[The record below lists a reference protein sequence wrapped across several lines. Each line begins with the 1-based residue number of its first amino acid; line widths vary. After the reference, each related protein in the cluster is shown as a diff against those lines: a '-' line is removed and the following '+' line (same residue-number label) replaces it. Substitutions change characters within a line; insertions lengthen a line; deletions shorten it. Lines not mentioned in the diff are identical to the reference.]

1 MTSGTKTSNA
11 QGLKCSEM
19 KKWTEE
25 IVSKKGA
32 DIKKKKIQLRGKRLP
47 CTHVK
52 EIKKCW

>member
-1 MTSGTKTSNA
+1 MPPMTSGTKTSNA

-32 DIKKKKIQLRGKRLP
+32 DIKKKRFSFVENVYLAH
-47 CTHVK
+47 T
-52 EIKKCW
+52 